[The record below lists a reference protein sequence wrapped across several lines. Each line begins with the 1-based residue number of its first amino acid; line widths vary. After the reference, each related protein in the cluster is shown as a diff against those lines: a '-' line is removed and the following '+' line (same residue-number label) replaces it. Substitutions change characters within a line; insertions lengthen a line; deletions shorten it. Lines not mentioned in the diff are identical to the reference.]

1 LVILAKQAKSDLE
14 QIHSYIAATS
24 PLYAEELIDL
34 LLEKTESID
43 TFPER
48 GRVVP
53 ELRENNV
60 RELISNPYRVIYEI
74 YPDIIVVLGIIH
86 AKRDFDTAFE
96 DRTL

>member
-1 LVILAKQAKSDLE
+1 MAKQAKSDLA
-14 QIHSYIAATS
+14 QIHSYIAETS

-34 LLEKTESID
+34 LLEKAESID
-43 TFPER
+43 TFPTR

-60 RELISNPYRVIYEI
+60 RELISNPYRIIYEI
-74 YPDIIVVLGIIH
+74 HPDIIVVLGIIH

-96 DRTL
+96 NRTSNF